1 MDDKRILDEL
11 IENLNR
17 YFRETPQEIIERDW
31 KEMEYLNEIGPDIS
45 EYAEFVRNH
54 PIWG

>member
-1 MDDKRILDEL
+1 MDDIRIMDEL
-11 IENLNR
+11 IENLKR
-17 YFRETPQEIIERDW
+17 YFRETSQEEIERDW
-31 KEMEYLNEIGPDIS
+31 KEMEYLNEIGPDVF